1 MVTLFFRGAQGAQIH
16 EARQLGFASSVCA
29 HLVRFR
35 SQIKPPLLHLLLLVK
50 ESSLQNE
57 ELDEDL
63 SVPHTLWKI
72 KAL

>member
-1 MVTLFFRGAQGAQIH
+1 
-16 EARQLGFASSVCA
+16 
-29 HLVRFR
+29 
-35 SQIKPPLLHLLLLVK
+35 LVK